1 MGRQRHAHAL
11 TAMRGRPIGVTALG
25 HDRCV
30 VQRMEVG
37 VGDSLDGCAAAV
49 RRAGTV
55 MRTHN
60 LPHRPW
66 PLWLRCGET
75 RPELRRAASVS
86 CRSGTKATRS
96 RLSGGG
102 AELWARSDGRG
113 CTAANAPTAHR
124 PAGVP
129 ARLSAGQRLLLRTL
143 RRACLPVCRNRPV
156 PNGVLYRCLSASE
169 RECTLD

>member
-1 MGRQRHAHAL
+1 MGRQPHVHAL
-11 TAMRGRPIGVTALG
+11 TASAIGRIGVTALG

-75 RPELRRAASVS
+75 RPELRRAAS
-86 CRSGTKATRS
+86 S
-96 RLSGGG
+96 R
-102 AELWARSDGRG
+102 ELPERYEGYTEQTEWGR
-113 CTAANAPTAHR
+113 
-124 PAGVP
+124 
-129 ARLSAGQRLLLRTL
+129 
-143 RRACLPVCRNRPV
+143 RRAV
-156 PNGVLYRCLSASE
+156 GSI
-169 RECTLD
+169 